1 MGRPRWRPKSSSI
14 LRACSRRSCMRYL
27 FIYTRLMT
35 RWTGGVYSKYWK
47 SMGWGG
53 ASCLSYPDPILG
65 SGNNYG
71 KGERILRGPLP
82 GVPRCHPGVGLRT
95 NVFNKVVVM
104 YQPGPIAGK
113 HFDIAYGR
121 RMTSKGDPRHV
132 RQSQRVVCEECGVEL
147 YMASMA
153 DHPYMQHR
161 RSGQVRPL
169 PQPLS
174 LHMPK

>member
-1 MGRPRWRPKSSSI
+1 MGRTHWRPNSSSI
-14 LRACSRRSCMRYL
+14 LQACSRRSCMRYL
-27 FIYTRLMT
+27 LIYRRLMT
-35 RWTGGVYSKYWK
+35 CCTRGVPSQYRK
-47 SMGWGG
+47 STGWGG
-53 ASCLSYPDPILG
+53 ASCLSSPDPILG
-65 SGNNYG
+65 SGNHCG
-71 KGERILRGPLP
+71 KGERILQGPLP
-82 GVPRCHPGVGLRT
+82 GIPGCHPGVGLRT
-95 NVFNKVVVM
+95 NVFNKVVVV

-132 RQSQRVVCEECGVEL
+132 RQSQRVVCEEFGVEL